1 MEQRNDN
8 GVVMT
13 RSIRE
18 EGESSQPLGELH
30 MQVCRVVLDRGTL
43 AVKSLFFILK
53 FSSVVSF

>member
-18 EGESSQPLGELH
+18 ESESSQPLGELH
-30 MQVCRVVLDRGTL
+30 MQVRRVVLDRGTL
-43 AVKSLFFILK
+43 AVKSLF
-53 FSSVVSF
+53 SS

>member
-1 MEQRNDN
+1 VEQRNDN

-30 MQVCRVVLDRGTL
+30 MQVRRVVLDRGTL
-43 AVKSLFFILK
+43 AVKSLF
-53 FSSVVSF
+53 SS